1 VTADFRQQYGPVAV
15 VTGASSGI
23 GYAFAEELAERGLDL
38 VVTAR
43 RLDRLEELAGRLSR
57 EHGVTVT
64 PYQCDLADP
73 GAPAQLAAFT
83 AGTDVG
89 LLISNAGFGLHRA
102 PHEAHDAAVLTE
114 LLMVNCNAPMALA
127 NLFIP
132 RLRARGAGG
141 IIFTSSVEGSLGGP
155 YSAAYS
161 ASKSMV
167 TTLGAALW
175 GELTGSGVDVL
186 TLCPGKTVSE
196 AAVKQGFD
204 PSINDDATP
213 AREVAAAA
221 LDRITDGPSWVSSEQ
236 YAAMIGQLPALP
248 QPGMLLAAANAMRQ
262 HIASGGPYAGLVR
275 SEPAELGPGGPE
287 GGGTR

>member
-1 VTADFRQQYGPVAV
+1 MTADFRQQYGPVAV

-23 GYAFAEELAERGLDL
+23 GYAFAEELAERGFDL

-43 RLDRLEELAGRLSR
+43 RLDRLEELAGRLGQQ
-57 EHGVTVT
+57 HGVSVT

-73 GAPAQLAAFT
+73 GAPGELASFT
-83 AGTDVG
+83 GGMDVG
-89 LLISNAGFGLHRA
+89 LLISNAGFGLRRA
-102 PHEAHDAAVLTE
+102 PHEDHDAAVLTE
-114 LLMVNCNAPMALA
+114 LLMVNCHAPLALA

-167 TTLGAALW
+167 TTLGASLW

-204 PSINDDATP
+204 PSINDDAAP

-221 LDRITDGPSWVSSEQ
+221 LDRIADGPSWVSSEP
-236 YAAMIGQLPALP
+236 YAAMIERLPALP
-248 QPGMLLAAANAMRQ
+248 RPDMLLASATAMRQ
-262 HIASGGPYAGLVR
+262 HIATGGPYKGLASQEAG
-275 SEPAELGPGGPE
+275 A
-287 GGGTR
+287 